1 MSQAST
7 STAIASSSAETAGEV
22 SSVLAWA
29 RLAGLAAWSAVW
41 ISAWG
46 ALTLL
51 AFPFGDAR
59 HGIRRAIFR
68 CWARGAAGLLGL
80 RVTLDGTVPKA
91 PFFLVSNH
99 LSYLDIVTYAAVMP
113 ARFVAKRE
121 VRGWPV
127 VGLLARAMGTIF
139 IDRTVK
145 RDALRVMDRLGAAA
159 REGDGV
165 VLFAEATSSAGHE
178 VLPFRPALLEW
189 AARSGSPVHHASVG
203 YRTAAGS
210 IPARLSV
217 CWWGDMTFGR
227 HLVALAR
234 LPWIEATLRFGDAPI
249 AEGDRKRL
257 AEQLHQAVSAR
268 FIPVVLES
276 E

>member
-1 MSQAST
+1 MSPAST
-7 STAIASSSAETAGEV
+7 STAIASSSVEPAGDV
-22 SSVLAWA
+22 APLTAWA
-29 RLAGLAAWSAVW
+29 RLAGLAAWSAAW
-41 ISAWG
+41 ITAWA

-51 AFPFGDAR
+51 LFPIAR
-59 HGIRRAIFR
+59 LRHAVRRNVFR
-68 CWARGAAGLLGL
+68 GWARGTAWLLGL
-80 RVTLDGTVPKA
+80 RVRIDGGVPRA

-121 VRGWPV
+121 VRAWPV

-145 RDALRVMDRLGAAA
+145 RDAVRVQQGLASAVA
-159 REGDGV
+159 EGDGV
-165 VLFAEATSSAGHE
+165 VVFAEATSSAGHQ

-189 AARSGSPVHHASVG
+189 AARTGSPVQHASVG
-203 YRTAAGS
+203 YRTSAGS
-210 IPARLSV
+210 IPAHLSV

-227 HLVALAR
+227 HLLALAR
-234 LPWIEATLRFGDAPI
+234 LPWIEATVRFGDAPI
-249 AEGDRKRL
+249 AERDRKRL
-257 AEQLHQAVSAR
+257 ADRLHQAVSAR
-268 FIPVVLES
+268 FIPVVLEP